1 MFGTA
6 RNSVKSDFVARQFVC
21 AQNSQRLRGS
31 IERHVDDVARVPAIS
46 SVRIAER
53 NCQKTMRRKND
64 GGPIDPSR
72 PFAFRAV
79 QKQNRRKGTVT
90 GRPITPTATRHS
102 AVEDFERHE
111 NLPPRCAGLRL
122 GLW

>member
-6 RNSVKSDFVARQFVC
+6 RNSVKSDFVARQFVS

-31 IERHVDDVARVPAIS
+31 IERHVDDIACVPAIS
-46 SVRIAER
+46 SVRIAKR

-79 QKQNRRKGTVT
+79 QKQNRWERPVTRGTVT
-90 GRPITPTATRHS
+90 RTAARHR
-102 AVEDFERHE
+102 AANDFERHE
-111 NLPPRCAGLRL
+111 NPGAT
-122 GLW
+122 